1 MNTFETL
8 YSRKSVRKYTGE
20 NISVDQLKQ
29 ILKAAY
35 AAPVGGAKYENLH
48 LSVITNK
55 DYMNR
60 WEEASCAF
68 FNRPGTHPLY
78 GAPTVILVSSATPM
92 NNANYSNAAIV
103 VHNMA
108 LAAAE
113 LGLGACHIWGAVAAL
128 GEHPELVAEL
138 NLPEGMVP
146 CCAVILGV
154 TEEQY
159 ALREIA
165 DERIKT
171 SYMK

>member
-1 MNTFETL
+1 MTTFETL
-8 YSRKSVRKYTGE
+8 YSRKSVRKYTGQS
-20 NISVDQLKQ
+20 ISDDQLKQ

-48 LSVITNK
+48 LCVITNK

-78 GAPTVILVSSATPM
+78 GAPTVVLVSSATPM

-146 CCAVILGV
+146 CCAVILGQ

-159 ALREIA
+159 TLRDIA